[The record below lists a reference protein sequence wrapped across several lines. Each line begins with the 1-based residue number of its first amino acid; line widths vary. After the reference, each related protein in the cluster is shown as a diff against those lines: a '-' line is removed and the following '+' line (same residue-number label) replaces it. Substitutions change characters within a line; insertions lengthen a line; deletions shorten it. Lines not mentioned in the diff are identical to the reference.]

1 MTWLLLLLLSANPDP
16 IKTSQSKFEAGD
28 FEGALQVLDAA
39 VKSDPTAVRRG
50 ELHLAR
56 ARCLNALRRNTELDP
71 ALEAALRADP
81 TLSVGTDD
89 SPGFRA
95 TFERMR
101 SRLAGTIVIETQP
114 PGGAVKVDG
123 ALVGR
128 APVTQLL
135 PVGRYRVSVLDDAG
149 NEGAALEIVVSAQLT
164 QTVKLTAPVSTKTSA
179 NTPPVEPKVTAP
191 AEPLPIAPMVALRG
205 VVDPAAGVAI
215 EGGVG
220 VLGKYWLAEL
230 DVVGGGAFGLGLRA
244 GPRIGFLNDLLGLQL
259 TADGVLFF
267 RGSPIVGGGGTL
279 SFVVHPVS
287 FFDVLLEGSVRAVQT
302 TPGFRNLYGLIGL
315 TLRLRWPG

>member
-1 MTWLLLLLLSANPDP
+1 MTWLLLLLLSASPDP
-16 IKTSQSKFEAGD
+16 LQTSQSKFEAGD

-39 VKSDPTAVRRG
+39 VKSDPSSSRRG
-50 ELHLAR
+50 QLHLAR

-81 TLSVGTDD
+81 TLTAGTDD

-101 SRLAGTIVIETQP
+101 SRLAGTIVIESQP
-114 PGGAVKVDG
+114 PGAAVKVDG

-135 PVGRYRVSVLDDAG
+135 PVGRYRLSVLDDAG
-149 NEGAALEIVVSAQLT
+149 NEGAALELVVSAQLT
-164 QTVKLTAPVSTKTSA
+164 QTVKLSTRSAAKVSAKT
-179 NTPPVEPKVTAP
+179 TPIEPAVTAP
-191 AEPLPIAPMVALRG
+191 AEPMPIAPMIALRG
-205 VVDPAAGVAI
+205 VVDPAAGVAL

-230 DVVGGGAFGLGLRA
+230 DAIGGGAFGLGLRV
-244 GPRIGFLNDLLGLQL
+244 GPRIGFLNDLLGAQL

-287 FFDVLLEGSVRAVQT
+287 FFDVLLDGSVRVTQT
-302 TPGFRNLYGLIGL
+302 TPGFRSLYGLIGL